1 MNCRGRWPVPRR
13 VRFVRRL
20 RPTNENNGVKSARDN
35 FFYSDDDG
43 LLVAMRKG
51 DYKASFTEQRMQ
63 GTLGVWGEP
72 FTVLRLT
79 KIYNVMQDPFERAD
93 ITSNTY
99 WDRIL
104 NHVPQVYQGMGSV
117 MAFLESFKEYPPR
130 SMP

>member
-20 RPTNENNGVKSARDN
+20 RPTNKNNGVKSARDN

-72 FTVLRLT
+72 FTVLPHVVVSRRTDDAGRHPGDLHLYVADRCSGLGVQDWRLSDVACIRCT
-79 KIYNVMQDPFERAD
+79 V
-93 ITSNTY
+93 
-99 WDRIL
+99 
-104 NHVPQVYQGMGSV
+104 
-117 MAFLESFKEYPPR
+117 
-130 SMP
+130 